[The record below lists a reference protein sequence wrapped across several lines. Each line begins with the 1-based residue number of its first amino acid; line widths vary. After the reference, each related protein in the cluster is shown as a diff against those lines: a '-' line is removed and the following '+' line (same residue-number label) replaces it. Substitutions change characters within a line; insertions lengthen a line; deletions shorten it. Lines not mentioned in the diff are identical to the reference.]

1 MAKLVMKRYKN
12 QEVAVAINATESS
25 LTSYASKRE
34 KSTRNGWTIPEIVEF
49 LERNK
54 ADRRIIPVDKTAVEE
69 IRAALVCF
77 GFKNHAKEQVS
88 IVTGRQNE
96 EEKTDG

>member
-12 QEVAVAINATESS
+12 QEVAVAINTTESA
-25 LTSYASKRE
+25 LTSFASKRE
-34 KSTRNGWTIPEIVEF
+34 KSTKNGWTIPEIVEF
-49 LERNK
+49 LERDK
-54 ADRRIIPVDKTAVEE
+54 VDRSFTPVDKTAVEE

-77 GFKNHAKEQVS
+77 GFKNHAKEQVCV
-88 IVTGRQNE
+88 VTGRQNE